1 MTKVFLDTDV
11 LLDVFL
17 EREPHHSIALRL
29 LTNLRQSGTSCFTS
43 AVVLANMNYIL
54 AKARGREYS
63 VNKLRSLRRMVGVA
77 PIDEAMVD
85 AALAAP
91 HRDFEDSLQLHCAHG
106 NGIETLIT
114 RNAKHYPKGRA
125 RVTSPVEYLGS
136 QGPAKSG

>member
-17 EREPHHSIALRL
+17 EREPHHSAALRL
-29 LTNLRQSGTSCFTS
+29 LTDLRRRGTSCFTS
-43 AVVLANMNYIL
+43 AVVLSNMNYIL
-54 AKARGREYS
+54 AKAKGREYS

-77 PIDEAMVD
+77 SIDETMVD

-114 RNAKHYPKGRA
+114 RNAKHYPKDRV
-125 RVTSPVEYLGS
+125 RVTSPVEYIGS
-136 QGPAKSG
+136 QGSAKSG

>member
-17 EREPHHSIALRL
+17 EREPHHSVALRL
-29 LTNLRQSGTSCFTS
+29 LTDLRRRGTGCFTS

-77 PIDEAMVD
+77 SIDETMVD
-85 AALAAP
+85 AAMAAP
-91 HRDFEDSLQLHCAHG
+91 HRDFEDSLQFHCAHG

-114 RNAKHYPKGRA
+114 RNAKHYPKGQV
-125 RVTSPVEYLGS
+125 RVTSPVEYMGS